1 MIINPHE
8 QPPKPAT
15 KPETT
20 DKKETAAPGDIEDAL
35 TREIVRATGKA
46 PCKGCGR

>member
-1 MIINPHE
+1 MKKFVSIEPREIKPE
-8 QPPKPAT
+8 PPKPA
-15 KPETT
+15 PEPP
-20 DKKETAAPGDIEDAL
+20 ASGDIEDAL